1 MTHSARHILTP
12 PPWFQSYGIIG
23 GGDEASPSVTTSLP
37 SPPSRARGVSR
48 TATARWMLTLCGTL
62 MTSSHSSHSS
72 HRYRDGGNK
81 IGEACALDNAAFAEA
96 QLGEHGVAKQA
107 FEQALASDNSSP
119 SSASLLFFWLT
130 REDTLMECTDPHDGG
145 TE

>member
-1 MTHSARHILTP
+1 MTA
-12 PPWFQSYGIIG
+12 
-23 GGDEASPSVTTSLP
+23 
-37 SPPSRARGVSR
+37 
-48 TATARWMLTLCGTL
+48 
-62 MTSSHSSHSS
+62 SHSSHSS

-107 FEQALASDNSSP
+107 FEQALASDNSS
-119 SSASLLFFWLT
+119 LTRIVVFFWLT
-130 REDTLMECTDPHDGG
+130 REDTLMECTDLYDDG

>member
-1 MTHSARHILTP
+1 
-12 PPWFQSYGIIG
+12 
-23 GGDEASPSVTTSLP
+23 
-37 SPPSRARGVSR
+37 
-48 TATARWMLTLCGTL
+48 

-107 FEQALASDNSSP
+107 FEQALASDNSS
-119 SSASLLFFWLT
+119 LTRIVVFFWLT